1 MWSLNEPTSSFF
13 LLSSLFS
20 TSSLMLLEAERPC
33 WQAVPSE
40 ETQLIL
46 MLWYL
51 HYWDSDDLEICD
63 VNRAGEWANAH
74 IFPQPFIMWVP
85 GTAEGTLTVPV
96 IPAPSRS
103 FALWLRCNHGS
114 FGRLWKWSKQTE
126 MDGEINS
133 IQCPESAGCT
143 VHLIA
148 PSYRHRSYHERMLR
162 PMRYGQ
168 FARFAENVSKLQ
180 FLQTECMICIST
192 GQAWPSRSD
201 AGATRQ
207 HWKELKKKKKSF
219 KSEQTLLSVLL
230 KENM

>member
-1 MWSLNEPTSSFF
+1 MRSLNEPTSSFF

-40 ETQLIL
+40 ESQLIL

-74 IFPQPFIMWVP
+74 IFSAAIYNVVP

-148 PSYRHRSYHERMLR
+148 PSYRHRSYHERMLG
-162 PMRYGQ
+162 PMRYCQ
-168 FARFAENVSKLQ
+168 FARFSENVSKLQ
-180 FLQTECMICIST
+180 VLQTKSMIWIST

-201 AGATRQ
+201 AGANRQ
-207 HWKELKKKKKSF
+207 QANWKMF
-219 KSEQTLLSVLL
+219 FISEQTLLSVLL
-230 KENM
+230 KENI

>member
-1 MWSLNEPTSSFF
+1 MRSLNEPTSSFF

-33 WQAVPSE
+33 WQAVQSE
-40 ETQLIL
+40 ESQLIL

-85 GTAEGTLTVPV
+85 GTAEGALTVPV

-148 PSYRHRSYHERMLR
+148 PLTDTDHITNVGSGQWGMANLQGLLKMYPSCSFCRLNLWSESAQVRHGHHGQML
-162 PMRYGQ
+162 GQ
-168 FARFAENVSKLQ
+168 LGNKRIE
-180 FLQTECMICIST
+180 
-192 GQAWPSRSD
+192 
-201 AGATRQ
+201 
-207 HWKELKKKKKSF
+207 KKKK
-219 KSEQTLLSVLL
+219 VLY
-230 KENM
+230 